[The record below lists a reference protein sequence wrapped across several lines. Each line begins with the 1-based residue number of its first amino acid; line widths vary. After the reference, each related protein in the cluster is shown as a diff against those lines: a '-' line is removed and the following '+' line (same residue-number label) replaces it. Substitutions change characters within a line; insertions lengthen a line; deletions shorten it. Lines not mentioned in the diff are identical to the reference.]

1 MRQIPTSSN
10 ESTGTTTTLQ
20 PTPPVDRLLRRP
32 EVLHITGLSGPSAL
46 KRAIAE
52 NDFPRP
58 VRLTARSIAWRLSAV
73 QGWIDSRPVVGE
85 GEV

>member
-1 MRQIPTSSN
+1 MK
-10 ESTGTTTTLQ
+10 TTTTSPDTITL
-20 PTPPVDRLLRRP
+20 PSAPPIDRLLRRP
-32 EVLHITGLSGPSAL
+32 EVLHLTGLSGPSAL

-52 NDFPRP
+52 AGFPRP

-73 QGWIDSRPVVGE
+73 VEWIGSRPEVGQ

>member
-1 MRQIPTSSN
+1 M
-10 ESTGTTTTLQ
+10 TTTTSPDTTTITL
-20 PTPPVDRLLRRP
+20 PSAPPVDRLLRRP
-32 EVLHITGLSGPSAL
+32 EVLHLTGLSGPSAL

-52 NDFPRP
+52 ADFPKP

-73 QGWIDSRPVVGE
+73 VAWIGTRPEVGK

>member
-1 MRQIPTSSN
+1 MKTTTTSPD
-10 ESTGTTTTLQ
+10 TTTTL
-20 PTPPVDRLLRRP
+20 PSAPPVDRLIRRD
-32 EVLHITGLSGPSAL
+32 EALHLTGLSGPSAL

-52 NDFPRP
+52 ADFPRP

-73 QGWIDSRPVVGE
+73 LAWIESRPEVGR

>member
-1 MRQIPTSSN
+1 MRHIPTSSN
-10 ESTGTTTTLQ
+10 ESTGTTTLQ